1 MWCCCRIKL
10 FATSPAHYFP
20 TTNVSPHI
28 KKVRE
33 KKLSPVCHRN
43 PLLMANSFH
52 SSQSTQP
59 GFPCSSVHPPAHCA
73 VTTCSCAH
81 SCPPPPSHSFVLSL
95 SLFVPFPSVCH
106 PPFPICSLSSPLCHH
121 HLFARPCAHTC
132 PTRSLYTHV
141 LDSFLILIYFTLL
154 YVWLAKYYMPGC
166 PRLQALGQS
175 ALCHTLSD
183 MFGL

>member
-1 MWCCCRIKL
+1 MLLPHQTICYQYRSLLPNNKRE
-10 FATSPAHYFP
+10 PAHQK
-20 TTNVSPHI
+20 SKR
-28 KKVRE
+28 KKA
-33 KKLSPVCHRN
+33 KSCLSSQSIAHGQQ
-43 PLLMANSFH
+43 LH

-59 GFPCSSVHPPAHCA
+59 GSPCSSVHPPAHCA

-81 SCPPPPSHSFVLSL
+81 SCPPPPSHSFVLSP

-154 YVWLAKYYMPGC
+154 YV
-166 PRLQALGQS
+166 
-175 ALCHTLSD
+175 
-183 MFGL
+183 